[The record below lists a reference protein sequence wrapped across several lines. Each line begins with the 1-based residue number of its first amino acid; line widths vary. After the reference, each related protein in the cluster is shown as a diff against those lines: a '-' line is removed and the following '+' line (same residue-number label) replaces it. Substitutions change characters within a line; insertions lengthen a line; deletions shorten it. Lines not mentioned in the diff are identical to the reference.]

1 MVVKCTF
8 MAEVKGLIPVL
19 ACLFSGLVFATAK
32 VSSIP
37 AMIFFHIILLSAFLI
52 YGFHI
57 FISLKY
63 IFFIF
68 TLIVL
73 LSPPVNSKR

>member
-1 MVVKCTF
+1 M
-8 MAEVKGLIPVL
+8 IPVL
-19 ACLFSGLVFATAK
+19 ACIFSGFVFATAK
-32 VSSIP
+32 VSSIT
-37 AMIFFHIILLSAFLI
+37 AMIFFHINLHPAFLI
-52 YGFHI
+52 YDFHV

-73 LSPPVNSKR
+73 PSLPVNSKS

>member
-1 MVVKCTF
+1 MKCTF
-8 MAEVKGLIPVL
+8 MGKVTGLIPVL
-19 ACLFSGLVFATAK
+19 ACSFSGFVFATPK
-32 VSSIP
+32 VSSLP
-37 AMIFFHIILLSAFLI
+37 AMIFFHIILHSAFLI
-52 YGFHI
+52 YDFRI

-73 LSPPVNSKR
+73 PSPPVNSKS